1 MRAGGSP
8 ASSCPLAADVV
19 HAPSL
24 LVLSVRPGRWLFIS
38 PLSAAGAAAQH
49 WSATAGGQG
58 TVVDLSSALSCVLLC
73 GARARE
79 VLARGCRL
87 DLDPA
92 LFVPGCAAA
101 TLMAQ
106 VAVTLAA
113 LPAGMLLL
121 SPASTARHFREW
133 LIATAR
139 PFGIAPEV
147 ERFVFRGMR
156 SRSVMKESAQAVV
169 IGGGVVG
176 ASVLYH
182 LARIGWPD
190 VLLLEK
196 SELTSGSTWHAA
208 GGMHTFNG
216 EANIS
221 RLQKYT
227 IDLYREIE
235 ALSGQSCGLH
245 PNGGLML
252 AATPGELDSLKL
264 ICSRARYLGME
275 TEMIS
280 MEQALEFN
288 PLIDTS
294 YFIGALWR
302 ADGGHC
308 DPSGTTQAYAKAARK
323 LGASVE
329 RFTRVTAL
337 NPRRDGSWEV
347 VTDKGTVHAQH
358 VVNCAGLWAREV
370 GRLVGIELPVL
381 AMEHHYLITE
391 DLPELQGRTQEIV
404 NTTDYLGEIYMRQE
418 RGGCLIG
425 TYEPNGIAWSPLT
438 TPDEFSMQ
446 LLPEDFER
454 LAPYFEVGFQHF
466 PALGRVGIRKAV
478 NGPFTFAP
486 DGNPLVGPVRGL
498 PNYWVACAVMAG
510 FSQAGGIGL
519 VLSRWMAENDPGQDI
534 LSMDVAR
541 YGAFATPKYTSV
553 KVPENYARRFRL
565 AYPNEELTAA
575 RPLRRSPIYDRLK
588 AAGAVMGAN
597 FGLENA
603 LWFAPPGTA
612 ASETPTYR
620 RSEAFPVVRAE
631 CLAVRGAVGIYE
643 TTNYGKYEVTGRGAR
658 AWLDRVFACRLPR
671 PGRLGLAPMLNPAGR
686 IVGDLSIACINEERW
701 LIVGSGFA
709 EEFHLRWFWQ
719 AAPPPDVQVRSV
731 ASTLCGFSL
740 AGPRSRELLQRLVRT
755 DLSADAFKLFRVQE
769 TAVGF
774 APSILTRAGF
784 TGELGY
790 EVWTTPDYLE
800 TLYDE
805 LWNCGARARTGP
817 LRWPRPLLPAA

>member
-1 MRAGGSP
+1 MK
-8 ASSCPLAADVV
+8 
-19 HAPSL
+19 
-24 LVLSVRPGRWLFIS
+24 
-38 PLSAAGAAAQH
+38 
-49 WSATAGGQG
+49 
-58 TVVDLSSALSCVLLC
+58 
-73 GARARE
+73 
-79 VLARGCRL
+79 
-87 DLDPA
+87 
-92 LFVPGCAAA
+92 
-101 TLMAQ
+101 
-106 VAVTLAA
+106 
-113 LPAGMLLL
+113 
-121 SPASTARHFREW
+121 STAR
-133 LIATAR
+133 
-139 PFGIAPEV
+139 
-147 ERFVFRGMR
+147 
-156 SRSVMKESAQAVV
+156 AVV

-182 LARIGWPD
+182 LAKIGWRD

-235 ALSGQSCGLH
+235 RISGQSCGLH

-252 AATPGELDSLKL
+252 AANQGELDSLRL

-280 MEQALEFN
+280 LERALELN
-288 PLIDTS
+288 PLIDPS
-294 YFIGALWR
+294 HFIGALWR

-308 DPSGTTQAYAKAARK
+308 DPSGTTHAYVKAART
-323 LGASVE
+323 LGAEAE
-329 RFTRVTAL
+329 RFTRVQSLTQ
-337 NPRRDGSWEV
+337 RRDGSWDV
-347 VTDKGTVHAQH
+347 VTDKGTVHAEH

-381 AMEHHYLITE
+381 AMEHHYLLTE
-391 DLPELQGRTQEIV
+391 PLPELAGRERELV
-404 NTTDYLGEIYMRQE
+404 NTTDYSGEIYLRQE
-418 RGGCLIG
+418 RAGVLIG
-425 TYEPNGIAWSPLT
+425 TYEPHGVVWAPLR
-438 TPDEFSMQ
+438 TPDDFSMQ

-454 LAPYFEVGFQHF
+454 LAPFFEVGFRHF

-498 PNYWVACAVMAG
+498 RNYWVACAVMAG

-519 VLSRWMAENDPGQDI
+519 VLARWMAENDPGQDI

-541 YGAFATPKYTSV
+541 FGAFATPKYTAI
-553 KVPENYARRFRL
+553 KVPENYSRRFRL
-565 AYPNEELTAA
+565 AYPNEELPAA
-575 RPLRRSPIYDRLK
+575 RPVRRSPIYEQLK

-603 LWFAPPGTA
+603 LWFAPPGMA
-612 ASETPTYR
+612 PLETPTYR
-620 RSEAFPVVRAE
+620 RSEAFAIVRAE
-631 CLAVRGAVGIYE
+631 CQAVRSAVGLYE
-643 TTNYGKYEVTGRGAR
+643 TSNYGKYEVSGRGAR
-658 AWLDRVFACRLPR
+658 AWLDRLMASRIPR
-671 PGRLGLAPMLNPAGR
+671 PGRFALAPMLNPAGR
-686 IVGDLSIACINEERW
+686 IVGDLSIACLAEDRY

-709 EEFHLRWFWQ
+709 EEFHLRWFW
-719 AAPPPDVQVRSV
+719 ASAPPEDVFVRSA

-740 AGPRSRELLQRLVRT
+740 AGPRARELLQRLVRI
-755 DLSADAFKLFRVQE
+755 DLSAAAFRLFQVQE
-769 TAVGF
+769 TAVGLCP
-774 APSILTRAGF
+774 AILVRAGF

-790 EVWTTPDYLE
+790 ELWTTPDYFA

-805 LWNCGARARTGP
+805 LWNAGRGLGLTHFGGRALSSLRLEKAYGSFNKDFRPDYTPAETGLDRFVDFDKPDFVGRAAALAERTAGPRRRFVVMEVTDADAEVVGYESIMKDGAAVGYVTSGAYGHCVDKSLAAGYVPVHEARDGARFHIDILGELRTAIVHQE
-817 LRWPRPLLPAA
+817 PLLDPEGRRLRG

>member
-1 MRAGGSP
+1 MK
-8 ASSCPLAADVV
+8 AS
-19 HAPSL
+19 
-24 LVLSVRPGRWLFIS
+24 
-38 PLSAAGAAAQH
+38 
-49 WSATAGGQG
+49 
-58 TVVDLSSALSCVLLC
+58 
-73 GARARE
+73 AR
-79 VLARGCRL
+79 
-87 DLDPA
+87 
-92 LFVPGCAAA
+92 
-101 TLMAQ
+101 
-106 VAVTLAA
+106 
-113 LPAGMLLL
+113 
-121 SPASTARHFREW
+121 
-133 LIATAR
+133 
-139 PFGIAPEV
+139 
-147 ERFVFRGMR
+147 
-156 SRSVMKESAQAVV
+156 AVV

-182 LARIGWPD
+182 LAKIGWTE

-264 ICSRARYLGME
+264 ICSRARYLGMQ

-280 MEQALEFN
+280 MQEAQKLN
-288 PLIDTS
+288 PLIDTRH
-294 YFIGALWR
+294 FIGALWR

-308 DPSGTTQAYAKAARK
+308 DPSGTTNAYVKAARQ

-329 RFTRVTAL
+329 RFTRVL
-337 NPRRDGSWEV
+337 SLGQRHDGSWDV
-347 VTDKGTVHAQH
+347 ITDKGTVHAEH

-370 GRLVGIELPVL
+370 GHMVGVELPVL

-391 DLPELQGRTQEIV
+391 DIPELAGHTREIV
-404 NTTDYLGEIYMRQE
+404 NTTDYAGEIYLRQE
-418 RGGCLIG
+418 RRGVLIG
-425 TYEPNGIAWSPLT
+425 TYEPHGVVWSPLK
-438 TPDEFSMQ
+438 TPDDFSMQ

-454 LAPYFEVGFQHF
+454 LAPYFEVGFRHF

-486 DGNPLVGPVRGL
+486 DGNPLVGPVRGVR
-498 PNYWVACAVMAG
+498 NYWVACAVMAG
-510 FSQAGGIGL
+510 FSQGGGIGL

-534 LSMDVAR
+534 ISMDVAR
-541 YGAFATPKYTSV
+541 FGAFATPKYTSL
-553 KVPENYARRFRL
+553 KVPENYSRRFRL
-565 AYPNEELTAA
+565 AYPNEELPAA
-575 RPLRRSPIYDRLK
+575 RPVRRSPLYERLL

-603 LWFAPPGTA
+603 LWFAPPGVA
-612 ASETPTYR
+612 PAETPTYR
-620 RSEAFPVVRAE
+620 RSEAFPIVRAE
-631 CLAVRGAVGIYE
+631 CQAVRTRVGIYE

-658 AWLDRVFACRLPR
+658 AWLDRVFACRIPQ
-671 PGRLGLAPMLNPAGR
+671 PGRLALAPMLNAAGR
-686 IVGDLSIACINEERW
+686 IVGDLSMACLAEERFM
-701 LIVGSGFA
+701 IVGSGFA

-719 AAPPPDVQVRSV
+719 AAPPADVWVRSL
-731 ASTLCGFSL
+731 ASTLCGVSI
-740 AGPRSRELLQRLVRT
+740 AGPRARELLQPLVRI
-755 DLSADAFKLFRVQE
+755 DLSPQAFKLFRVIE

-774 APSILTRAGF
+774 APAILTRAGF

-790 EVWTTPDYLE
+790 EIWTTPDYFA

-805 LWNCGARARTGP
+805 LWEAGRGLGLSHFGGRALSSLRLEKAYGSFNKDFRPDYTPAETGLARFVDFSKPEFTGRAAALAERAAGPRRRFVVMEVADADAEVIGYESIMKDGAAVGYVTSGAYGHCVGKSLAAGYVPTALAREGERLEIDVLGDMRGATVRLEP
-817 LRWPRPLLPAA
+817 LYDPQGLRLRG

>member
-1 MRAGGSP
+1 MKTS
-8 ASSCPLAADVV
+8 
-19 HAPSL
+19 
-24 LVLSVRPGRWLFIS
+24 
-38 PLSAAGAAAQH
+38 
-49 WSATAGGQG
+49 
-58 TVVDLSSALSCVLLC
+58 
-73 GARARE
+73 ARA
-79 VLARGCRL
+79 
-87 DLDPA
+87 
-92 LFVPGCAAA
+92 
-101 TLMAQ
+101 
-106 VAVTLAA
+106 
-113 LPAGMLLL
+113 
-121 SPASTARHFREW
+121 
-133 LIATAR
+133 LI
-139 PFGIAPEV
+139 
-147 ERFVFRGMR
+147 
-156 SRSVMKESAQAVV
+156 

-182 LARIGWPD
+182 LAKIGWTD
-190 VLLLEK
+190 VLLIEQ
-196 SELTSGSTWHAA
+196 SELAAGSTWHAA

-280 MEQALEFN
+280 LEQALQFN
-288 PLIDTS
+288 PLIDPS
-294 YFIGALWR
+294 HFIGALWR

-308 DPSGTTQAYAKAARK
+308 DPSGTTQAYVKAARK

-337 NPRRDGSWEV
+337 VQRRDGSWDV
-347 VTDKGTVHAQH
+347 HTDKGSVHAEH

-370 GRLVGIELPVL
+370 GQLVGIELPVL
-381 AMEHHYLITE
+381 AMEHHYLLTE
-391 DLPELQGRTQEIV
+391 DLPELRGREREIV

-425 TYEPNGIAWSPLT
+425 TYEPHGIVWSPIR
-438 TPDEFSMQ
+438 TPDDFSMQ

-454 LAPYFEVGFQHF
+454 LAPYFEVGFRHF

-498 PNYWVACAVMAG
+498 KNYWVACAVMAG
-510 FSQAGGIGL
+510 FSQGGGIGL
-519 VLSRWMAENDPGQDI
+519 VLSRWMAHGDPGQDI

-541 YGAFATPKYTSV
+541 FGAFATPKYTSI

-565 AYPNEELTAA
+565 AYPNEELPAA
-575 RPLRRSPIYDRLK
+575 RPVRRSPIYERLK

-597 FGLENA
+597 FGLEHA
-603 LWFAPPGTA
+603 LWFAPRGT
-612 ASETPTYR
+612 SPTETPTYR
-620 RSEAFPVVRAE
+620 RSEAFPVVREE
-631 CLAVRGAVGIYE
+631 CQAVRRAVGIYE
-643 TTNYGKYEVTGRGAR
+643 TTNYGKYQVTGSGAR
-658 AWLDRVFACRLPR
+658 AWLDRVFACRIPKV
-671 PGRLGLAPMLNPAGR
+671 GRLGLAPMLNEAGR
-686 IVGDLSIACINEERW
+686 IIGDLSIACLAEDEF
-701 LIVGSGFA
+701 LIIGSGFA

-719 AAPPPDVQVRSV
+719 ASPPSDVQVRSA
-731 ASTLCGFSL
+731 ASTLTGFSV
-740 AGPRSRELLQRLVRT
+740 AGPRARELLARLVRI
-755 DLSADAFKLFRVQE
+755 DLGADSFKLFSARR
-769 TAVGF
+769 TAVGL
-774 APSILTRAGF
+774 APAILTRAGF

-790 EVWTTPDYLE
+790 EVWTTPDYFE

-805 LWNCGARARTGP
+805 LLGAGNDLGLMHFGGRALSSLRLEKGYGSFNKDFRPDYTPAETGLDRFVDFSKTGFIGRSAALAERATGPKRRFVVMAVADADAEVVGYESIMKDGAAVGYVTSGAYGHCIGKSLAAGYVPTALAREGARFQIDILGEMRTATVHLEP
-817 LRWPRPLLPAA
+817 LYDPQGLKLRS

>member
-1 MRAGGSP
+1 MK
-8 ASSCPLAADVV
+8 AS
-19 HAPSL
+19 
-24 LVLSVRPGRWLFIS
+24 
-38 PLSAAGAAAQH
+38 
-49 WSATAGGQG
+49 
-58 TVVDLSSALSCVLLC
+58 
-73 GARARE
+73 AR
-79 VLARGCRL
+79 
-87 DLDPA
+87 
-92 LFVPGCAAA
+92 
-101 TLMAQ
+101 
-106 VAVTLAA
+106 
-113 LPAGMLLL
+113 
-121 SPASTARHFREW
+121 
-133 LIATAR
+133 
-139 PFGIAPEV
+139 
-147 ERFVFRGMR
+147 
-156 SRSVMKESAQAVV
+156 AVV

-182 LARIGWPD
+182 LAKIGWTD

-252 AATPGELDSLKL
+252 AATPGELDSLRL
-264 ICSRARYLGME
+264 ICSRARYLGMQ

-280 MEQALEFN
+280 LEQALEYN
-288 PLIDTS
+288 PLIDPAH
-294 YFIGALWR
+294 FIGALWR

-308 DPSGTTQAYAKAARK
+308 DPSGTTQAYVKSARL

-337 NPRRDGSWEV
+337 NPRRDGSWDV
-347 VTDKGTVHAQH
+347 ITDKGTVHAEH

-370 GRLVGIELPVL
+370 GHLVGIELPVL
-381 AMEHHYLITE
+381 AMEHHYLLTE
-391 DLPELQGRTQEIV
+391 DLPELKGRAREIV

-425 TYEPNGIAWSPLT
+425 TYEPHGIVWSPLQ
-438 TPDEFSMQ
+438 TPDDFSMQ

-454 LAPYFEVGFQHF
+454 LAPYFEVGFKHF

-510 FSQAGGIGL
+510 FSQGGGIGL
-519 VLSRWMAENDPGQDI
+519 VLSRWMAEQDPGQDI

-541 YGAFATPKYTSV
+541 FGAFATPKYASI

-565 AYPNEELTAA
+565 AYPTEELPAA
-575 RPLRRSPIYDRLK
+575 RPLRRSPIYARLLK
-588 AAGAVMGAN
+588 AGAVMGAN
-597 FGLENA
+597 FGLEHA
-603 LWFAPPGTA
+603 LWFAPAGVAPQ
-612 ASETPTYR
+612 ETPTYR

-631 CLAVRGAVGIYE
+631 CQAVRAAVGIYE
-643 TTNYGKYEVTGRGAR
+643 TTNYGKYEVTGGGAR
-658 AWLDRVFACRLPR
+658 AWLDRVFACRIPK
-671 PGRLGLAPMLNPAGR
+671 PGRLGLAPMLSPAGR
-686 IVGDLSIACINEERW
+686 IIGDLSIACVAEDHF

-719 AAPPPDVQVRSV
+719 AAPPADVQVRSA
-731 ASTLCGFSL
+731 ASTLAGFSI
-740 AGPRSRELLQRLVRT
+740 AGPRARALLQRLVRI
-755 DLSADAFKLFRVQE
+755 DLSPQAFKLFGVRR

-774 APSILTRAGF
+774 APAILTRAGF

-790 EVWTTPDYLE
+790 EVWVTPDYLE
-800 TLYDE
+800 TLYED
-805 LWNCGARARTGP
+805 LWEAGRALGLTHFGGRALSSLRLEKGYGSFNKDFRPDYTPAETGLERFIDFDKAEFTGRAAALAERAAGPKRRFVVLEVADADADVVGYESIMKDNAAVGYVTSGAYGHCVGKSLAAGYV
-817 LRWPRPLLPAA
+817 PAALAREGGRFQIDILGEMRIATVRLEPLYDPQGLRLRS